1 MKRGKLLRGQEG
13 FTLIEIIAVLIVL
26 GILAAVAVPKY
37 FSLISNAEDKAAT
50 AVKAEVQARANL
62 YFANQLIATNGTVTA
77 AGDATFTSN
86 VGGVTVADFPD
97 WTIAGSDLTMTADT
111 TSDTWS
117 KAYVIDVGTQ
127 MAADQPAMIDLT
139 IP

>member
-13 FTLIEIIAVLIVL
+13 FTLIEIIAVLIIL

-37 FSLISNAEDKAAT
+37 FSLISTAENKAAM
-50 AVKAEVQARANL
+50 AVKAETQARANL
-62 YFANQLIATNGTVTA
+62 YFANQLITNNGVVTA
-77 AGDATFTSN
+77 AGNDTWASN
-86 VGGVTVADFPD
+86 IGALPTQPEFPD
-97 WTIAGSDLTMTADT
+97 WTIAADSLTANIL
-111 TSDTWS
+111 SDTWS

>member
-26 GILAAVAVPKY
+26 GSLAAVAVPKY

-50 AVKAEVQARANL
+50 AIRAEVQARANL
-62 YFANQLIATNGTVTA
+62 YFANQLIATNGTVIA
-77 AGDATFTSN
+77 AGNANLATNIGALPT
-86 VGGVTVADFPD
+86 TAEFPD
-97 WTIAGSDLTMTADT
+97 WTIIPASLTADT
-111 TSDTWS
+111 SSSTWS
-117 KAYVIDVGTQ
+117 KAYVIDVGTN
-127 MAADQPAMIDLT
+127 MTAVQPAIIDLT

>member
-1 MKRGKLLRGQEG
+1 MKRGKLLTGQEG
-13 FTLIEIIAVLIVL
+13 FTLIEIIAVFIVL

-37 FSLISNAEDKAAT
+37 FSLISNAEDKAAM
-50 AVKAEVQARANL
+50 AVKAETQARANL
-62 YFANQLIATNGTVTA
+62 YFANQLIATNGNVTA
-77 AGDATFTSN
+77 AGNAN
-86 VGGVTVADFPD
+86 WVTNIGALPTAPEFPD
-97 WTIAGSDLTMTADT
+97 WTIAADSLTADT

>member
-1 MKRGKLLRGQEG
+1 MKKGRRLLRSQEG
-13 FTLIEIIAVLIVL
+13 FTLIEIIAVLIIL

-37 FSLISNAEDKAAT
+37 FSLIGTAENKAAT

-62 YFANQLIATNGTVTA
+62 HFANELISTGGNVTA
-77 AGDATFTSN
+77 AGDAQWVNNIGALPTATEFS
-86 VGGVTVADFPD
+86 D
-97 WTIAGSDLTMTADT
+97 WTITATTMTADT

-117 KAYVIDVGTQ
+117 KAYVINVGTN
-127 MAADQPAMIDLT
+127 MTATQPALINLT

>member
-13 FTLIEIIAVLIVL
+13 FTLIEIIAVLIIL

-37 FSLISNAEDKAAT
+37 FSLISTAENKAAA

-62 YFANQLIATNGTVTA
+62 YFANQLIATNGNVTA

-86 VGGVTVADFPD
+86 VGGVTAADFAD
-97 WTIAGSDLTMTADT
+97 WTIAGPDLTMTADI

-117 KAYVIDVGTQ
+117 KAHVINVSTQ
-127 MAADQPAMIDLT
+127 MAADHPAVITLT
-139 IP
+139 TP

>member
-1 MKRGKLLRGQEG
+1 MKRGKLLRTQGG

-50 AVKAEVQARANL
+50 AVKAELQARANL
-62 YFANQLIATNGTVTA
+62 YFANQLIANNGNVTP
-77 AGDATFTSN
+77 AGDAQWVNN
-86 VGGVTVADFPD
+86 VGGKPTANEFPD
-97 WTIAGSDLTMTADT
+97 WTITDTAMTADT

-117 KAYVIDVGTQ
+117 KAYVIQVTTN
-127 MAADQPAMIDLT
+127 MADDQPAMISLT